1 MTGKMTGTMTETG
14 WDDLGDNIYCIDTG
28 YQRAKMAACYLVREG
43 DAVAIL
49 DTGTNFTLP
58 RIMALLASLDLGP
71 ENVQYIIPTH
81 VHLDHA
87 GGAGLLMQQCPNA
100 TLVIHPKGAQ
110 HMIDP
115 SRLAAGAAAVY
126 GADAFARDYG
136 TLVPVPAERVVIAQ
150 DQHRVSLNG
159 RELIFYDTPGH
170 ANHHGCI
177 LDTRTR
183 AIVCGDTFGLC
194 YRELVTDKG
203 DFILAPTTPVAFDPQ
218 RWHDS
223 IDRLISLKPT
233 AMLLTHYGRVTD
245 IAKLA
250 QQLHLNIDMVA
261 AIALSQEEVTEHR
274 QQHIKDGLSQA
285 TLSAMKAHGIEMSET
300 EMAEFLAID
309 LDLNAQGLE
318 VWLQRRTSR
327 PAA

>member
-1 MTGKMTGTMTETG
+1 MTETG
-14 WDDLGDNIYCIDTG
+14 WDDLGDGIFCVDTG
-28 YQRAKMAACYLVREG
+28 YQRAQMAACYLVREG

-49 DTGTNFTLP
+49 DTGTNFTVP
-58 RIMALLASLDLGP
+58 RIMALLSSLNLGP
-71 ENVQYIIPTH
+71 NNVQYIIPTH

-87 GGAGLLMQQCPNA
+87 GGAGLLMQECANA
-100 TLVIHPKGAQ
+100 TLVIHPKGAT

-115 SRLAAGAAAVY
+115 SRLAAGATAVY
-126 GADAFARDYG
+126 GAEAFAREYG
-136 TLVPVPAERVVIAQ
+136 TLIPVPASRVTIAE
-150 DQHRVSLNG
+150 DGHHVSLNG

-177 LDTRTR
+177 FDTRS
-183 AIVCGDTFGLC
+183 ASVVCGDTFGLC
-194 YRELVTDKG
+194 YRELVTGKG

-223 IDRLISLKPT
+223 IDRLVALQPK

-245 IAKLA
+245 IASLA
-250 QQLHLNIDMVA
+250 KQLHLNIDTVA
-261 AIALSQEEVTEHR
+261 AIALSQEEVKDNR
-274 QQHIKDGLSQA
+274 QQCIKDGITQA
-285 TLSAMKAHGIEMSET
+285 TVAAMQAHGIRMTEAEM
-300 EMAEFLAID
+300 MDFLATD

-318 VWLQRRTSR
+318 VWLQRRATR